1 MSGST
6 ILAVAVDNAPILP
19 VEQANLAAAVT
30 GMTVEL
36 RLEYSDAAS
45 VEYYLQSGLQSTAA
59 TVYLGKGTK
68 GPDGIWR
75 YTIDLVANPL
85 PSGDYKFYAKITKK
99 ITVFTIPRR
108 FRSR

>member
-1 MSGST
+1 
-6 ILAVAVDNAPILP
+6 
-19 VEQANLAAAVT
+19 
-30 GMTVEL
+30 MTVEL